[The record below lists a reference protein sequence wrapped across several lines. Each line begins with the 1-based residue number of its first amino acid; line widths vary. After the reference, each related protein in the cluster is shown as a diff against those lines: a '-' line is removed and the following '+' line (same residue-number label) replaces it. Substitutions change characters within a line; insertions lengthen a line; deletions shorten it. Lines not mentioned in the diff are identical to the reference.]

1 MLVIDERNP
10 CVSWRGY
17 GGAFFK
23 RVPEK
28 TSV

>member
-10 CVSWRGY
+10 CVSWMGY

-23 RVPEK
+23 RVLEK